1 MTNPIITGI
10 VATFDRDNIDTDQII
25 PTEYLKSIKKFGFG
39 DFLFD
44 GWRYLDEGRLD
55 MVSDERSKNHEFILN
70 KEPYT
75 NSEILLTRDNFGCG
89 SSREHAVWALRDF
102 GFKAV
107 IASSF
112 GDIFYNNCFKNSV
125 LPIILTKDEINHLF
139 EICSSSPTNFE
150 IDLMEKNIKFDG
162 ESSYSFDVKESL
174 LDRIVNNLDDVDI
187 TLKHKNHI
195 EAFEQTRRTRR
206 PWLFD
211 YSNGVLEWQRKYE
224 FFQEMG

>member
-1 MTNPIITGI
+1 MTNLVITGI

-55 MVSDERSKNHEFILN
+55 MTSEDRSKNHDFILN
-70 KEPYT
+70 KEPFT
-75 NSEILLTRDNFGCG
+75 NAEILLARDNFGCG

-125 LPIILTKDEINHLF
+125 LPIKLSKEEINHLF
-139 EICSSSPTNFE
+139 NISSSSSVNFQ
-150 IDLMEKNIKFDG
+150 IDLQRKDLKFGDD
-162 ESSYSFDVKESL
+162 SSYSFDVKDSL
-174 LDRIVNNLDDVDI
+174 LDRIINNLDDVDI
-187 TLKHKNHI
+187 TLRHKSDI
-195 EAFEQTRRTRR
+195 KIFEQTRRNQR

-211 YSNGVLEWQRKYE
+211 YTN
-224 FFQEMG
+224 

>member
-1 MTNPIITGI
+1 MTNLVITGI

-55 MVSDERSKNHEFILN
+55 MTAEDRSKNHEFILN
-70 KEPYT
+70 KEPFT
-75 NSEILLTRDNFGCG
+75 NAKILLARDNFGCG

-125 LPIILTKDEINHLF
+125 LPIKLSKEEINHLF
-139 EICSSSPTNFE
+139 EISNSSPANFQ
-150 IDLMEKNIKFDG
+150 IDLSTKDLKFDDN
-162 ESSYSFDVKESL
+162 SSYSFDVKDSL
-174 LDRIVNNLDDVDI
+174 IDRIINNLDDVDI
-187 TLKHKNHI
+187 TLRHKSDI
-195 EAFEQTRRTRR
+195 KIFEQTRRNQR

-211 YSNGVLEWQRKYE
+211 YTN
-224 FFQEMG
+224 

>member
-1 MTNPIITGI
+1 MTNSVITGI

-55 MVSDERSKNHEFILN
+55 MTAEDRSKNHDFILN
-70 KEPYT
+70 REPFT
-75 NSEILLTRDNFGCG
+75 NAKILLARDNFGCG

-125 LPIILTKDEINHLF
+125 LPIKLSKEEINHLF
-139 EICSSSPTNFE
+139 EISNHHQLTFKL
-150 IDLMEKNIKFDG
+150 IYQRKDLKFDDD
-162 ESSYSFDVKESL
+162 SSYSFDVKDSL
-174 LDRIVNNLDDVDI
+174 IDRIINNLDDVDI
-187 TLKHKNHI
+187 TLKHKSDI
-195 EAFEQTRRTRR
+195 EIFEQTRRNQR

-211 YSNGVLEWQRKYE
+211 YSN
-224 FFQEMG
+224 

>member
-1 MTNPIITGI
+1 MSNKIMKGV

-55 MVSDERSKNHEFILN
+55 MSADDRSKNTDFILN
-70 KEPYT
+70 QQPYD
-75 NSEILLTRDNFGCG
+75 SSQILLTRDNFGCG

-107 IASSF
+107 VASSF

-125 LPIILTKDEINHLF
+125 LPIKLEKDEINQLF
-139 EICSSSPTNFE
+139 LLATPSPISIE
-150 IDLMEKNIKFDG
+150 IDLIAKELKVDEEISMQFE
-162 ESSYSFDVKESL
+162 VKDSL
-174 LDRIVNNLDDVDI
+174 LQRIIHNLDDVDI
-187 TLKHKNHI
+187 TLKHKHHI
-195 EAFEQTRRTRR
+195 EAFEKIRRNKR

-211 YSNGVLEWQRKYE
+211 YNN
-224 FFQEMG
+224 